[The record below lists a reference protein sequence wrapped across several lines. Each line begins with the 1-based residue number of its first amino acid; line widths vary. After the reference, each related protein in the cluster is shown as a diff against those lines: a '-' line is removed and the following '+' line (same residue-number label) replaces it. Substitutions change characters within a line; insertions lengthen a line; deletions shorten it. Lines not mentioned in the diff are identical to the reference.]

1 MKALGKR
8 MCTKQCKNKMCFLEV
23 RITQA
28 KMELAKAF
36 PPFPASSMPPKTEP
50 FKERP
55 ENNWPLM
62 LS

>member
-1 MKALGKR
+1 MAAVPVKTLGKR
-8 MCTKQCKNKMCFLEV
+8 ICSKQHKNKIIV
-23 RITQA
+23 QA

-36 PPFPASSMPPKTEP
+36 PPFPASFIPPKTEP

-55 ENNWPLM
+55 ERNNWPLM

>member
-1 MKALGKR
+1 MAAVPVKTLGKR
-8 MCTKQCKNKMCFLEV
+8 MCTKHYKNKIIV
-23 RITQA
+23 QA

-36 PPFPASSMPPKTEP
+36 PRFPASSIPLKTEP

-55 ENNWPLM
+55 ERNNWPLM